1 MNDGAIT
8 LITGGAQGLGLAY
21 AQRLRDAGARV
32 VVADVNEVA
41 VAELQEVEATRP
53 ERSRIIASTADVTDP
68 DQVGALVGHVSASLG
83 DIEVLIN
90 NAGGALV
97 PRADFETFDLAQWKH
112 VIDVNLTGQ
121 WICAAAV
128 VPAMK
133 RNRRGTIINVAS
145 SVVDRGYPS
154 GMVPY
159 ISAKAGVV
167 GFTRA
172 LAHELGPYGITVNA
186 IAPGFTPVPTVKSV
200 HNSEQA
206 NALREQMIDEQC
218 LKRTETP
225 DDLSGV
231 VAFLTSPAA
240 GFITGQVIRVDGGW
254 AMS

>member
-1 MNDGAIT
+1 MTAGPVT
-8 LITGGAQGLGLAY
+8 LVTGGAQGLGLAY
-21 AQRLRDAGARV
+21 AHRLRDRGARV
-32 VVADVNEVA
+32 AIADVNERA
-41 VAELQEVEATRP
+41 VAELAATEESRP
-53 ERSRIIASTADVTDP
+53 EAGRIASYAADVTDP
-68 DQVGALVGHVSASLG
+68 AQVDTVVEHVASTLG
-83 DIEVLIN
+83 DIEVLVN

-97 PRADFETFDLAQWKH
+97 PRADFETFDLAQWRH
-112 VIDVNLTGQ
+112 VIDVNLTSQ
-121 WICAAAV
+121 WVCAAAV

-133 RNRRGTIINVAS
+133 RNRRGTIINISS

-159 ISAKAGVV
+159 VSAKAGVV

-200 HNSEQA
+200 HDDDQA
-206 NALREQMIDEQC
+206 RALRRQMIDEQC
-218 LKRTETP
+218 LKETETP
-225 DDLSGV
+225 DDLAGV
-231 VAFLTSPAA
+231 VEFLTSPAA